1 MPPDDQNQAMASNAQ
16 IVPVESK
23 PKHSWRFWAIFPGL
37 CCAILLAGLDTSIVA
52 TSLPTISADLNSGAL
67 YIWIING
74 YFLATAAVQPLF
86 GQASDIF
93 GRRIPMLVS
102 ISLFTLGSGLCGGAK
117 DTPMLIAARLVQ
129 GIGGGGLFVMVDI
142 IVADLVALR
151 DRQKYMS
158 VIMATFALG
167 TFIGPIIGG
176 VIVTDISWRWVFYIN
191 LPIGGTALLLVFLF
205 LRVHYKREGTLLA
218 RLRRVDLPGNALLM
232 SAVVSIL
239 IALTWGGTLYAWDSY
254 HVLAPLLIGATG
266 LVLFYFHQK
275 YLAVEATMPIR
286 VYSNSVSLLAYIL
299 TFLHGIEMSWLS
311 FFLPVYFQVLLEA
324 SPLKSGVN
332 LLAIVIPLMPAGIA
346 GGLTIAK
353 TGRYKPTMVAGYA
366 LLSIG
371 VGCLTI
377 LDSHSSTAKWVIFQ
391 IIAGVGGGLALT
403 ATLPAVQ
410 APLAESDVAV
420 ATASWAFV
428 RSFGSIWGAA
438 IPSAVFNSRVDT
450 LLDTISD
457 PATRE
462 IMKRG
467 GAYQHATADFMSSFN
482 GTLKQELVHVYTE
495 GIKESWQVLIA
506 FAVVAVP
513 IALFIREIP
522 LRQELVTE
530 FGLDDSEKKEA
541 SGNDETEL
549 VTGPVTRE

>member
-1 MPPDDQNQAMASNAQ
+1 MTPSDLPSAST
-16 IVPVESK
+16 
-23 PKHSWRFWAIFPGL
+23 HSWRFWAVFPGL
-37 CCAILLAGLDTSIVA
+37 CFSILLAGLDTSIVA
-52 TSLPTISADLNSGAL
+52 TALPTITADLNSGAL
-67 YIWIING
+67 YVWIING
-74 YFLATAAVQPLF
+74 YFLSTAAVQPLF

-93 GRRIPMLVS
+93 GRRIPMLLS
-102 ISLFTLGSGLCGGAK
+102 IALFTIGSGLCGGAK

-191 LPIGGTALLLVFLF
+191 LPIGGTAFVLVFLF
-205 LRVHYKREGTLLA
+205 LRVHNKREGNLLS
-218 RLRRVDLPGNALLM
+218 RLRRVDLLGNALLM
-232 SAVVSIL
+232 SAVVSVL

-254 HVLAPLLIGATG
+254 HILVPLLIGVAG
-266 LVLFYFHQK
+266 LGFFYIHQK
-275 YLAVEATMPIR
+275 YWALEATMPIR
-286 VYSNSVSLLAYIL
+286 VYSNSVSLLAFIL

-346 GGLTIAK
+346 GGLMIAK

-371 VGCLTI
+371 VGCLTL
-377 LDSHSSTAKWVIFQ
+377 LDTHSSTAKWIIIQ
-391 IIAGVGGGLALT
+391 IIAGLGGGLALT

-410 APLAESDVAV
+410 APLSESDVAV

-428 RSFGSIWGAA
+428 RSFGSIWGVA
-438 IPSAVFNSRVDT
+438 IPSAVFNSRVDN
-450 LLDTISD
+450 LLNTISD
-457 PATRE
+457 PATRK

-467 GAYQHATADFMSSFN
+467 GAYQHATASFMASFN
-482 GTLKQELVHVYTE
+482 DTPSLKQELVEIYTAS
-495 GIKESWQVLIA
+495 IKESWQVLIA
-506 FAVVAVP
+506 FAVAAVP
-513 IALFIREIP
+513 IVCFIREVP
-522 LRQELVTE
+522 LRKELVTE
-530 FGLDDSEKKEA
+530 FGLDETDNNKA
-541 SGNDETEL
+541 STNNETEL
-549 VTGPVTRE
+549 VARSSGRE